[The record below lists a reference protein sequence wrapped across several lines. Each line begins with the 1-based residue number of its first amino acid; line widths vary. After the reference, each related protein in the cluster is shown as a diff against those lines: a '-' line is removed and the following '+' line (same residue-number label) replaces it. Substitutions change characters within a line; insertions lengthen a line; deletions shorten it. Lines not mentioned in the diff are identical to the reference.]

1 MDELLQN
8 KTLQEIRAWILD
20 DFAEEQTISA
30 DRLTA
35 ITPRIKSLVESG
47 TEGSFVE
54 LGCHR
59 GAMTLWVR
67 SVLDV
72 LGETEREI
80 HIYDSFQGL
89 PAPDECDT
97 DYAAEGDLVTSEEVV
112 LNAHAH
118 WGKKPP
124 VVHAG
129 WFDNTLPKE
138 LPEAVAF
145 GYLDG
150 DFYSSIMTS
159 LTYCIPRMAPGGVL
173 VIDDYAD
180 LEAHPGA
187 WNGLPGVKLACDEY
201 FGDQSPVEAIVLDN
215 SDLPYGFYRHPAE
228 AHADPVAYR
237 VKRVLAYV
245 KGIPFPPEK
254 ISDDQQLRSEEIGLD
269 PASLLDTALRL
280 EVEFGLRMLD
290 SEVLQAELKTVGDLA
305 RLVADRLKREG
316 YEFTR

>member
-1 MDELLQN
+1 MDDLLQN
-8 KTLQEIRAWILD
+8 KSLQEIRMWILD

-47 TEGSFVE
+47 IEGSFVE

-72 LGETEREI
+72 LGDTEREI

-112 LNAHAH
+112 LDAHAH
-118 WGKKPP
+118 WRKKPP

-129 WFDNTLPKE
+129 WFDDTLPKE
-138 LPEAVAF
+138 LPEAIAF

-159 LTYCIPRMAPGGVL
+159 LKYCIPRMAPGGVL

-187 WNGLPGVKLACDEY
+187 WNGLPGVKVACDEY
-201 FGDQSPVEAIVLDN
+201 FGKGSPVSAIVLDN
-215 SDLPYGFYRHPAE
+215 SDLPYGFYRHPVVAQD
-228 AHADPVAYR
+228 DPVAYR
-237 VKRVLAYV
+237 VKRVLAYQQ
-245 KGIPFPPEK
+245 GIPFPPER
-254 ISDDQQLRSEEIGLD
+254 IRDDQQLRCEEIGLD
-269 PASLLDTALRL
+269 PASLVDIVLRL
-280 EVEFGLRMLD
+280 EVEFGVRMVD
-290 SEVLQAELKTVGDLA
+290 DEVLQAKLKTVSDLTT
-305 RLVADRLKREG
+305 LVGDRLRREG
-316 YEFTR
+316 